1 MVECSILLEES
12 RIVNEDISIVLEES
26 KGAMVECR
34 ILLEESRMVNED
46 ISIVLE
52 ESKVAMVECRL
63 VSGQSLSRVREEG
76 KERRYLSSIHL

>member
-1 MVECSILLEES
+1 MEES
-12 RIVNEDISIVLEES
+12 RI
-26 KGAMVECR
+26 
-34 ILLEESRMVNED
+34 VNED

-76 KERRYLSSIHL
+76 KERRYLSSIPL